1 MVSADDVGAGRSIG
15 TKADFTTSI
24 GSSSDSSADECSL
37 VELSSML
44 ILICD

>member
-1 MVSADDVGAGRSIG
+1 MVSADEVGAGRSIG
-15 TKADFTTSI
+15 TKADFTTSMC
-24 GSSSDSSADECSL
+24 SSSDSSPDECSL